1 MALQLHINESLN
13 RPPDRTWRR
22 HLVVHG
28 TSGSTSYET
37 IPAVRLESS
46 GGVLSTVGTVV
57 QRRDGARWLRDSD
70 DDDDESSRH
79 ADERDQRTRRDVSS
93 CKS

>member
-28 TSGSTSYET
+28 TSGSTSYKT
-37 IPAVRLESS
+37 IPHVRLESS

>member
-1 MALQLHINESLN
+1 M
-13 RPPDRTWRR
+13 
-22 HLVVHG
+22 
-28 TSGSTSYET
+28 
-37 IPAVRLESS
+37 
-46 GGVLSTVGTVV
+46 LSTVGTVV

-79 ADERDQRTRRDVSS
+79 ADERDQTTGRDVSS